1 MFKKTLLALALTG
14 AAAGANAA
22 SVITTS
28 LPGAAPVSS
37 QGLPATNAYN
47 LFDDADD
54 ALPIAADSVIVTL
67 AAADNSGITDGG
79 KLKVNISGGF
89 FANPASALAVA
100 GGALVAADE
109 LVVVDAAES
118 TSTQLVFDLSTAN
131 TGDWTVADGDTISL
145 AELELIVTGD
155 SVSFDTVF
163 TTNTDVEISTTAAP
177 AVEVAAITDQWEAG
191 VVLDLTADPQVSG
204 ALDGLIDVADNRE
217 TFTTGTTDTLTFD
230 ANTSGT
236 GATTNDA
243 TVTITGNF
251 EGVASVTAATGADA
265 AVTYTI
271 NDAMTEATFTYA
283 AGATTDDEVLS
294 GQTVVTFTLETAAD
308 EVAPLDI
315 RDFTVSLD
323 VDYDDA
329 EGSQNDIALL
339 TDAAAGG
346 WDLNGETT
354 TLEYMPFGPN
364 TQMIVQAT
372 STFDEDASVSI
383 SYLNETSGQMVTL
396 ADIGTVAANSVTKLG
411 TIISDAIIADS
422 GEESGKTRVVITI
435 NAPAGNV
442 SLFTAFKDTNDLDRL
457 GVPQT

>member
-14 AAAGANAA
+14 AAVGANAA
-22 SVITTS
+22 TVITTS

-37 QGLPATNAYN
+37 QGLPATNAYT
-47 LFDDADD
+47 LFDDAND
-54 ALPIAADSVIVTL
+54 ALPLDGGSVILTL
-67 AAADNSGITDGG
+67 AGADNSGITDGG
-79 KLKVNISGGF
+79 RLVVNVTGAF
-89 FANPASALAVA
+89 FANPASALAVS
-100 GGALVAADE
+100 GGTL
-109 LVVVDAAES
+109 DAAQETVVINAGDS
-118 TSTQLVFDLSTAN
+118 SSTQLVFDLAQGTE
-131 TGDWTVADGDTISL
+131 DWVVVDNDTISIGDV
-145 AELELIVTGD
+145 ELIVTGD
-155 SVSFDTVF
+155 SVTFDSVF
-163 TTNTDVEISTTAAP
+163 TTNTDVEIATTAAA

-191 VVLDLTADPQVSG
+191 VVLDLTANPQVSG
-204 ALDGLIDVADNRE
+204 ALDALIDVADNRE
-217 TFTTGTTDTLTFD
+217 TFTTGTTDTLTID

-243 TVTITGNF
+243 TVTISGNF

-283 AGATTDDEVLS
+283 AGATTDDELLS
-294 GQTVVTFTLETAAD
+294 DQTVITFTLETAAD

-329 EGSQNDIALL
+329 EGSQNDISLL

-372 STFDEDASVSI
+372 STFDEEASVSI

-396 ADIGTVAANSVTKLG
+396 ADIGTVAPNAVTKLG

-442 SLFTAFKDTNDLDRL
+442 SLFTAFKDTNDADRL